1 MNVAQA
7 MQSRYATKVFDADKK
22 IAHDDVAQLLS
33 VLRNAP
39 SSVNTQPWHFIIAS
53 TEAGKARINSGATG
67 PYAYNAPKVSGAS
80 HVIVLCSKIHM
91 DDEYLTQLLEQEET
105 DGRFA
110 KDPSFKATYHKV
122 RSTFVDLHRYELKDT
137 QHWMEKQVYLNLGAL
152 LTSAA
157 IMGVDAL
164 PMEGF
169 DFPALDAEFDLRGQ
183 NLAPVAVVALGYR
196 AETDFNATLP
206 KSRFTAEQIFTQ
218 I

>member
-7 MQSRYATKVFDADKK
+7 MQSRYATKVFDAQKT
-22 IAHDDVAQLLS
+22 INQDDIAQLLS

-53 TEAGKARINSGATG
+53 TAAGKARVNAGATG
-67 PYAYNAPKVSGAS
+67 AYAYNAPKVTSAS
-80 HVIVLCSKIHM
+80 HVIVVCSKIHM
-91 DDEYLTQLLEQEET
+91 DDAYLSQLLEQEAA

-137 QHWMEKQVYLNLGAL
+137 QHWMEKQVYLNLGTL

-157 IMGVDAL
+157 TMGIDAL

-169 DFPALDAEFDLRGQ
+169 DFPALDAEFDLRSQ
-183 NLAPVAVVALGYR
+183 NLAPIAVVALGYR
-196 AETDFNATLP
+196 AADDFNATLP
-206 KSRFTAEQIFTQ
+206 KSRFSAEQIFTHV
-218 I
+218 